1 MTAGGSPETLPGLLV
16 VVSGP
21 SGVGKGTVHERV
33 RAALPGSQLSVSATT
48 RAPRPGEIDGVHYH
62 FVDAARFDQL
72 VAEEALLEHARYA
85 GHCYGTPHAHIREA
99 VDAGHVVVL
108 DIEVQGAV
116 QVRDR
121 VPDSLLVFLAP
132 PSLEE
137 LEARLRGRG
146 TEDDDAVDRR
156 LDTARREL
164 AQSRHFDAVVV
175 NDDLDRCV
183 AEVLDLIEAARQE
196 RARAGSGRAG
206 SGRAGSGRAGSDWA
220 G

>member
-1 MTAGGSPETLPGLLV
+1 VTVGGDPEALPGLLV

-48 RAPRPGEIDGVHYH
+48 RSPRPGEIDGVHYH

-85 GHCYGTPHAHIREA
+85 GHCYGTPHADIREA
-99 VDAGHVVVL
+99 VAAGHVVVL

-116 QVRDR
+116 QVRER
-121 VPDSLLVFLAP
+121 VPDALLVFLAP

-137 LEARLRGRG
+137 LEGRLRGRG

-183 AEVLDLIEAARQE
+183 AEVLDRIDAARRE
-196 RARAGSGRAG
+196 RAQARGGTHGAVTPRSHQLG
-206 SGRAGSGRAGSDWA
+206 
-220 G
+220 

>member
-1 MTAGGSPETLPGLLV
+1 MIASRGPAALPGLLV

-33 RAALPGSQLSVSATT
+33 RAALPGSRLSVSATT
-48 RAPRPGEIDGVHYH
+48 RPPRPGEIDGVHYH
-62 FVDAARFDQL
+62 FMDTARFEQL
-72 VAEEALLEHARYA
+72 IVEDALLEHARYA
-85 GHCYGTPHAHIREA
+85 GHCYGTPHADIRELLA
-99 VDAGHVVVL
+99 AGHVVVL

-116 QVRDR
+116 QVRER
-121 VPDSLLVFLAP
+121 VPDALLIFLAP
-132 PSLEE
+132 PSLKE

-146 TEDDDAVDRR
+146 TEDDGAVARR

-164 AQSRHFDAVVV
+164 AQRDRFDAVVV

-183 AEVLDLIEAARQE
+183 AEVLERIDAAR
-196 RARAGSGRAG
+196 RARAQD
-206 SGRAGSGRAGSDWA
+206 GSDRV